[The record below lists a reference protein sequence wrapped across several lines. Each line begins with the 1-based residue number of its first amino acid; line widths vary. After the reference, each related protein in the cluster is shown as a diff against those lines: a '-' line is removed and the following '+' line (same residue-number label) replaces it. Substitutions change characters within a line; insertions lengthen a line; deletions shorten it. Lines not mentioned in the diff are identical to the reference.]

1 MGIDDDPIE
10 LFDLQE
16 SWRDWLD
23 QHHAGSAGVW
33 LQIAKKGSGH
43 RSVSYAE
50 ALELAICYGW
60 IDGLKR
66 PLDDKFFL
74 QRFTPRRARSKWSQV
89 NVTKATA
96 LIKSGRMKP
105 AGLREIELAKADG
118 RWDAAYPSHST
129 ATVPD
134 DLAAALDA
142 EPKARE
148 FFDTLNST
156 NRYAI
161 IYRVQDAKR
170 PETRAS
176 RIAKFVA
183 MCAAGERLHP

>member
-10 LFDLQE
+10 LFDSQE

-23 QHHAGSAGVW
+23 KRHGDSTGVW
-33 LQIAKKGSGH
+33 LQMAKKGSGH
-43 RSVSYAE
+43 PTVSYAE
-50 ALELAICYGW
+50 ALDVAICYGW

-96 LIKSGRMKP
+96 LIESGRMQP
-105 AGLREIELAKADG
+105 AGLREVDLAKADG

-142 EPKARE
+142 EPRARE

-161 IYRVQDAKR
+161 IYRVHDAKR

-176 RIAKFVA
+176 RVAKFVA

>member
-1 MGIDDDPIE
+1 MGINDDPIE
-10 LFDLQE
+10 LFDSQGT
-16 SWRDWLD
+16 WRDWLD
-23 QHHAGSAGVW
+23 KNHSESSGIWVR
-33 LQIAKKGSGH
+33 IAKKRSGH
-43 RSVSYAE
+43 STVSHAE
-50 ALELAICYGW
+50 ALDVAISYGW
-60 IDGLKR
+60 IDGLRR

-74 QRFTPRRARSKWSQV
+74 QRFTPRRAKSKWSQV

-96 LIKSGRMKP
+96 LIESGVMQP
-105 AGLREIELAKADG
+105 AGLREVELAKADG

-142 EPKARE
+142 EPTARE
-148 FFDTLNST
+148 FFDSLNSV

-161 IYRVQDAKR
+161 LYRVHEAKR
-170 PETRAS
+170 PETRVA

>member
-1 MGIDDDPIE
+1 MGSDDDPIE
-10 LFDLQE
+10 LFE
-16 SWRDWLD
+16 SQKIWSDWLNE
-23 QHHAGSAGVW
+23 HHSDSSGIW

-43 RSVSYAE
+43 STVSYAE
-50 ALELAICYGW
+50 ALDVAICYGW

-66 PLDDKFFL
+66 SLDDKFFL

-89 NVTKATA
+89 NVAKATA
-96 LIKSGRMKP
+96 LIDSGFMKP
-105 AGLREIELAKADG
+105 AGLREIELAKSDG
-118 RWDAAYPSHST
+118 RWEAAYPSHST
-129 ATVPD
+129 ATVPN

-161 IYRVQDAKR
+161 LYRVHDARR
-170 PETRAS
+170 PEIRAA
-176 RIAKFVA
+176 RIAKFVE

>member
-10 LFDLQE
+10 LFDSQGA
-16 SWRDWLD
+16 WRDWLD
-23 QHHAGSAGVW
+23 KHHGDSTGVW
-33 LQIAKKGSGH
+33 VQIAKKGSGH
-43 RSVSYAE
+43 STVSHAE
-50 ALELAICYGW
+50 AVDVAICYGW
-60 IDGLKR
+60 IDGLRR

-89 NVTKATA
+89 NVTKANA
-96 LIKSGRMKP
+96 LVESGRMQP
-105 AGLREIELAKADG
+105 AGLREVELAKADG

-148 FFDTLNST
+148 FFDTLDST

-161 IYRVQDAKR
+161 IYRVHDAKR

-176 RIAKFVA
+176 RIAKFVE

>member
-1 MGIDDDPIE
+1 MGIDDDPTA
-10 LFDLQE
+10 LFDSQE
-16 SWRDWLD
+16 AWRDWLD
-23 QHHAGSAGVW
+23 KQHSESSGVW
-33 LQIAKKGSGH
+33 VRIAKKGSRH
-43 RSVSYAE
+43 PTVSYAE
-50 ALELAICYGW
+50 ALDVAICYGW

-66 PLDDKFFL
+66 PLDDEFWL
-74 QRFTPRRARSKWSQV
+74 QRFTPRRAKSKWSQV

-96 LIKSGRMKP
+96 LIASGLMQP
-105 AGLREIELAKADG
+105 AGLRQVELAKADG
-118 RWDAAYPSHST
+118 RWEAAYPSHST

-142 EPKARE
+142 EPEARA
-148 FFDTLNST
+148 FFENLNST

-161 IYRVQDAKR
+161 LYRVQDAKR

>member
-10 LFDLQE
+10 LFDSQE
-16 SWRDWLD
+16 SWRNWLD
-23 QHHAGSAGVW
+23 GQRGDSAGVW
-33 LQIAKKGSGH
+33 VQIAKKGSGH
-43 RSVSYAE
+43 LSVSYAE
-50 ALELAICYGW
+50 ALDVAICYGW

-66 PLDDKFFL
+66 PLDSEFWL

-89 NVTKATA
+89 NVKKATA
-96 LIKSGRMKP
+96 LIESGQMQP
-105 AGLREIELAKADG
+105 AGLREVELAKSDG

-134 DLAAALDA
+134 DLGAALDA
-142 EPKARE
+142 EPRARE
-148 FFDTLNST
+148 FFDNLNST

-161 IYRVQDAKR
+161 VYRVQDAKR

-183 MCAAGERLHP
+183 MCTAGERLHP